1 MNGAYKGLRN
11 IKNINPIGKHIKNK
25 RAFRVPLTCSG
36 SLFNFATGSVI
47 DAACFGEDD
56 DVPPPPPPPP
66 LSREGFDDFASG
78 SMST

>member
-1 MNGAYKGLRN
+1 MNGAYKGLRI

-47 DAACFGEDD
+47 DACFGEDD
-56 DVPPPPPPPP
+56 DVPPPPP

-78 SMST
+78 SKSMSIL